1 MATKTKSKSKV
12 DGKRKAKLAP
22 EVLTLEEA
30 AAILRVTEEQ
40 LRTQVQAGGMP
51 ARCLGGQWRFARSA
65 LYQWLAGP
73 ITPRTE
79 QDRLLSVVGCLADD
93 ATLEPMVEGIL
104 LERGRNSDGAST

>member
-12 DGKRKAKLAP
+12 DGKRKSELAP

-40 LRTQVQAGGMP
+40 LRTQAQAGGMP
-51 ARCLGGQWRFARSA
+51 ARCLNGQWRFARSA
-65 LYQWLAGP
+65 LFQWLAGP
-73 ITPRTE
+73 TAPRAE
-79 QDRLLSVVGCLADD
+79 QDRLLSVIGCLGDD
-93 ATLEPMVEGIL
+93 DTLEPMVEGIL

>member
-1 MATKTKSKSKV
+1 MATKTKSKSKA
-12 DGKRKAKLAP
+12 DGNRKAKRAP

-40 LRTQVQAGGMP
+40 LRTQAQAGGMP

-65 LYQWLAGP
+65 LHQWLAGS
-73 ITPRTE
+73 TAPRTE

-93 ATLEPMVEGIL
+93 DTLEPMVEGIL
-104 LERGRNSDGAST
+104 SERGRESHGAST